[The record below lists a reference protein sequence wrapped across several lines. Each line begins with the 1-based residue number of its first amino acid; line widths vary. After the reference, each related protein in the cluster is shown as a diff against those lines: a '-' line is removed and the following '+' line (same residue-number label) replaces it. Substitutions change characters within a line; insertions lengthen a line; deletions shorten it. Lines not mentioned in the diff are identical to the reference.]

1 MKKIKVN
8 DRVRR
13 VPYTIT
19 IATGSDE
26 LEPRLDGEGQTTEI
40 STRGCAGT
48 VKALREETTNTSAEA
63 KERSMMFQ
71 VLWDNGTLSFHGPEG
86 LELDS

>member
-13 VPYTIT
+13 VPYTVT
-19 IATGSDE
+19 VSTGGND
-26 LEPRLDGEGQTTEI
+26 LEPRLDGEGLTTAI

-48 VKALREETTNTSAEA
+48 VKALREETTNSSAETR
-63 KERSMMFQ
+63 ERSIMIQ
-71 VLWDNGTLSFHGPEG
+71 VLWDNGTLSFHGPAG

>member
-13 VPYTIT
+13 TPYTIT
-19 IATGSDE
+19 LAKGGDGS
-26 LEPRLDGEGQTTEI
+26 LNQPDGESETSTI

-48 VKALREETTNTSAEA
+48 VKAIREETTNSSAEA
-63 KERSMMFQ
+63 KERSLMFQ
-71 VLWDNGTLSFHGPEG
+71 VLWDNGTLSYHGPEG
-86 LELDS
+86 LEVD

>member
-13 VPYTIT
+13 TPFTIL
-19 IATGSDE
+19 IATGGDE
-26 LEPRLDGEGQTTEI
+26 LHNEPDGQVETTAI

-48 VKALREETTNTSAEA
+48 VKAIREETTNNSAES
-63 KERSMMFQ
+63 KERSLMFQ
-71 VLWDNGTLSFHGPEG
+71 VLWDNGTLSYHGPEG
-86 LELDS
+86 LELDA